1 MAAEANERPWT
12 RTPAINLVWKTKM
25 KQDMEVTHHASPR
38 GPKDYCSKSSS
49 RRFVGTLPFLLAS
62 VGFAAVPAMPILFL
76 FWLMRPT
83 VLPNPGMSAHIAP
96 PATRLEPPPKTDLL
110 ESEEPSDLI
119 LLSNTARNYGRPYAA
134 HDDLTHDYAQRGE
147 TERPAKR
154 QTRLS
159 DAKGSRLVEGQ

>member
-1 MAAEANERPWT
+1 
-12 RTPAINLVWKTKM
+12 M
-25 KQDMEVTHHASPR
+25 KQDMEVTRQASPR
-38 GPKDYCSKSSS
+38 GPKDYCSRSSS

-96 PATRLEPPPKTDLL
+96 PATRLEHLPKTDLL
-110 ESEEPSDLI
+110 ESGEPSDLI
-119 LLSNTARNYGRPYAA
+119 LLSHAARNYGRPYAA
-134 HDDLTHDYAQRGE
+134 HDDLAQDYAQRGE
-147 TERPAKR
+147 TERPAKP

-159 DAKGSRLVEGQ
+159 DAKGSRLVRGRKYNDRSYAYAPEGRDNGQKGVP